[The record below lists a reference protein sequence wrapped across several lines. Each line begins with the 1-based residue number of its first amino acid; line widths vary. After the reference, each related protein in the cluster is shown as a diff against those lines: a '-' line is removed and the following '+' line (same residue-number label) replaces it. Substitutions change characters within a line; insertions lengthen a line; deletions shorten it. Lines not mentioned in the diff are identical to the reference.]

1 MSTSCYEKDYDRL
14 EGLSNSISGSETDE
28 QDSKGSKP
36 CVESDLES
44 ASSRSNFD
52 MPPPPNRIIS
62 PKEKNMGA
70 HKKRNAKNQHKVSK
84 ELIESF
90 ISSKT
95 DLTSRSAEAYRQVWE
110 DFIKFSSSVD
120 PKAVSSFIK
129 WKFKLDYSLKEEE
142 IILEGTSLKYESI
155 LAQFFKHI
163 GYKLHRN
170 FKRKFVSRF
179 YPDDFS
185 LNI

>member
-62 PKEKNMGA
+62 PKEENMGA

-129 WKFKLDYSLKEEE
+129 WKFNFWLFSQRRGNYIGRDISQ
-142 IILEGTSLKYESI
+142 IWI
-155 LAQFFKHI
+155 HI
-163 GYKLHRN
+163 SSVFQAYWL
-170 FKRKFVSRF
+170 
-179 YPDDFS
+179 
-185 LNI
+185 